1 MRSLASLFYGSF
13 DHCMQVTEDDVHQI
27 VEVIEVLND
36 SRLTRWVQGENRSRL
51 SLLFVIDLCTF
62 LTPILLHGPSKISLA
77 LMNETRLLT
86 LIPRT
91 ISMLL
96 KSSACKMDSID
107 VCLRFYTRLI
117 ESKCKQGEVTDDDD
131 DDDSDDEEE
140 DIKTPLTTTT
150 EPIIQPMN
158 SLSITKDLLSSYY
171 NLYRQFQKSIL
182 FEENSAQ
189 QEQLQ
194 ALFETEWKKIDIL
207 RLKHDYDQLKKEHQ
221 STDEKLAHLRDELQ
235 RIQSERDQLQ
245 REKIQMAQEIDRLK
259 LVSPTNV
266 IVQSDQVLTNVSIKK
281 NISDQTNIIDQLQDL
296 LPHQIKT
303 EQAEQFIKEIRHRRT
318 TFDDPD
324 MRKSICGSLKQLGS
338 DLYSSSVHFLHELI
352 QVNSIYFQT
361 QIYCF
366 F

>member
-1 MRSLASLFYGSF
+1 
-13 DHCMQVTEDDVHQI
+13 MQVTEDDVHQI
-27 VEVIEVLND
+27 AEAIEVLTD

-51 SLLFVIDLCTF
+51 SLLFVIDLCAF
-62 LTPILLHGPSKISLA
+62 LTPILLHGPSEITLA

-117 ESKCKQGEVTDDDD
+117 ESKYKQGEVTDD

-140 DIKTPLTTTT
+140 DIKTPPTTTT
-150 EPIIQPMN
+150 EPITQPMN
-158 SLSITKDLLSSYY
+158 SLSLTKDLLSSYY
-171 NLYRQFQKSIL
+171 NLYQKFQKSIL

-194 ALFETEWKKIDIL
+194 TLFETEWKKIDIL
-207 RLKHDYDQLKKEHQ
+207 QLKHDYDQLKKEHQ

-266 IVQSDQVLTNVSIKK
+266 IVQSDQVLTDIPIKK
-281 NISDQTNIIDQLQDL
+281 NINDQTNIIDQLQDL

-303 EQAEQFIKEIRHRRT
+303 EQAEQFIKEICHRRT

-352 QVNSIYFQT
+352 QVNSTYFQT
-361 QIYCF
+361 QIYSF
-366 F
+366 FLINRMPKIIFM

>member
-1 MRSLASLFYGSF
+1 
-13 DHCMQVTEDDVHQI
+13 MQVTEDDVHQI
-27 VEVIEVLND
+27 VEAIEALTD
-36 SRLTRWVQGENRSRL
+36 SRLTRWGQGENRSRL

-62 LTPILLHGPSKISLA
+62 LTPILLHGRPKISLV
-77 LMNETRLLT
+77 LINETRLLT

-96 KSSACKMDSID
+96 RDSVCKIDAID

-117 ESKCKQGEVTDDDD
+117 ESKYKQGDIT
-131 DDDSDDEEE
+131 DDDSDDEE
-140 DIKTPLTTTT
+140 DIKTPPTTTT

-158 SLSITKDLLSSYY
+158 SLSLTKDLLSSYY

-182 FEENSAQ
+182 FEKNSAQ
-189 QEQLQ
+189 QKQLQ

-207 RLKHDYDQLKKEHQ
+207 QLKHDYDQLKKEHQ
-221 STDEKLAHLRDELQ
+221 SIDEKLAHLRDELQ
-235 RIQSERDQLQ
+235 RTQSERDQLQ
-245 REKIQMAQEIDRLK
+245 REKMQMAQEIDRLK
-259 LVSPTNV
+259 LATPTNV
-266 IVQSDQVLTNVSIKK
+266 IVQSDQVITNVSITK
-281 NISDQTNIIDQLQDL
+281 NINDQTNIIDQLRDL

-303 EQAEQFIKEIRHRRT
+303 EQAEQFIQEIYHRRT

-352 QVNSIYFQT
+352 QVNYAYFQT
-361 QIYCF
+361 QIYCIF
-366 F
+366 FK